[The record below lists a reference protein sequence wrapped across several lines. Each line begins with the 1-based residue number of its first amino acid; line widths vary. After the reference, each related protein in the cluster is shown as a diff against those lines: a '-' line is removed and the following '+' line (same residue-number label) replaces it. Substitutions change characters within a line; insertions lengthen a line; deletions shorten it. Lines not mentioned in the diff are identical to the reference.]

1 MKIRT
6 SRGITII
13 ALVITIIV
21 LLILAGVSVGTLSG
35 ENGLFYRAKQAKL
48 ETKRGDITEW
58 LNLKLLEEQTNN
70 PTGTSEDILKA
81 TRENVV
87 NNQNELKQKGKV
99 IEIQDITDEEE
110 GQKVDLYFYVI
121 VDDDVYK
128 VELVGAKFI
137 GNLKDFPP
145 RISIENINN
154 TTNSITVKVT
164 TKRNQG
170 GKIEYY
176 IKKEEENDYQLK
188 SSQEEENYT
197 FSQLAQNKKYNIK
210 IVAVAKNGKT
220 AEVLVDRTTGSVV
233 ELTKANTK
241 FTYVPE
247 QGKWTNQD
255 VKVTAIPQIDITGY
269 TLQTSKDGKKW
280 SAINNQTFTEN
291 GTMYVI
297 LYDGTNYGGSATANV
312 TNIDKI
318 KPIVTEATATTN
330 SITITATDEASGIIG
345 YAITTSNSQ
354 PTSFTGV
361 GNTKNFSTTVGGKKQ
376 GTTYYVWVK
385 DAAGNV
391 STSRSTATGNV
402 TGLTSADT
410 TFSYNPTGWTN
421 GNVTA
426 TASTTKTGYTLQTSK
441 DGQNWSSTASQ
452 TYSENGK
459 IYARLW
465 DGTNGGGYAA
475 GNVTNIDKVKPVVT
489 GATATTNSITI
500 TATDEASG
508 IIGYAITTS
517 NSQPTSF
524 TGVGNTKNFS
534 TTVRG
539 KKQGTTYYVWVK
551 DAAGNVSTSRSTAT
565 GNVTGLTSADTTF
578 SYNPTGWTNGNV
590 TATASTTKTGYTLQT
605 SKDGQNWSSTA
616 SQTYSENGKIY
627 ARLWDGTNGGGYAAG
642 NVTNIDKVKPVVT
655 GATATTNSITITA
668 TDEASGII
676 GYTIT
681 TSNSQPTSFTG
692 VGNTKNFSTTVGGK
706 KQGTT
711 YYVWVKDA
719 AGNVST
725 SRSTATG
732 NVTGLTSADTTFSY
746 NPTGWT
752 NGNVTATASTT
763 KTGYTLQTS
772 KDGQNWSSTASQT
785 YSENGKIYARLW
797 DGTNGGGYAAGN
809 VTNIDKVKPVVT
821 GATATTNSI
830 TITAT
835 DEASGIIGY
844 TITTSNSQPTSF
856 TGVGNTKNFSTTV
869 GGKKQGTTY
878 YVWVK
883 DAAGNVS
890 TSRSTATGN
899 VTGLTSADTT
909 FSYNPTGWTNGNVT
923 ATASTTK
930 TGYTLQTSKDGQ
942 NWSSTASQTYSEN
955 GKIYARL
962 WDGTNGGGYAAGNVT
977 NIDKVKPVVTGA
989 TATTNSITITAT
1001 DEASGIIGYAITT
1014 SNSQPTSFTG
1024 VGNTKNFSTTVRGKK
1039 QGTTYYVWVKDAA
1052 GNVSTSRSTATG
1064 NVTGLTSADT
1074 TFSYNP
1080 TGWTNGNVTATA
1092 STTKTGYTLQTS
1104 KDGQNWSSTAS
1115 QTYSENG
1122 KIYARLWDGTNGGGY
1137 AAGNVTN
1144 IDKVK
1149 PSIGTIS
1156 GSNTAS
1162 NVGTISV
1169 SNISETGGSGIAGYY
1184 VSTNSNK
1191 PTATSVTW
1199 KGLSSTSFA
1208 YNVSSNGTYYVWV
1221 KDKAGN
1227 VSDTK
1232 SCTISGI
1239 VSKVT
1244 SATYSGG
1251 SILIGNYITPSLSY
1265 SGTPKSKTFS
1275 SLNTGIATVN
1285 SRSGQVYGV
1294 AAGTATI
1301 RVVITNY
1308 DGTSVT
1314 KTCTVTVESGVAKI
1328 GNKQYST
1335 VTNAVN
1341 DSSSGATVYL
1351 LKDLTESVT
1360 VPSNKNLTLNLN
1372 GKTLRYNGQDTIYNY
1387 GTLTITNGTINSISN
1402 SGISNAGTLN
1412 LTSSSKILGNAF
1424 GLVVNGGSAY
1434 INNSYIKSTLYDG
1447 ILFQNSAQNLEIVGG
1462 TIEAHNHGIND
1473 IGSGKII
1480 IQGTRITGGLYG
1492 IYYDGTGSV
1501 EVKGDATIRGNG
1513 YDGIAMNGNGN
1524 LKISGGTISG
1534 KNYAVYR
1541 TKGTITMTGGTLI
1554 QGSLGT
1560 KYGW

>member
-361 GNTKNFSTTVGGKKQ
+361 GNTKNFSTTV
-376 GTTYYVWVK
+376 
-385 DAAGNV
+385 
-391 STSRSTATGNV
+391 
-402 TGLTSADT
+402 
-410 TFSYNPTGWTN
+410 
-421 GNVTA
+421 
-426 TASTTKTGYTLQTSK
+426 
-441 DGQNWSSTASQ
+441 
-452 TYSENGK
+452 
-459 IYARLW
+459 
-465 DGTNGGGYAA
+465 
-475 GNVTNIDKVKPVVT
+475 
-489 GATATTNSITI
+489 
-500 TATDEASG
+500 
-508 IIGYAITTS
+508 
-517 NSQPTSF
+517 
-524 TGVGNTKNFS
+524 
-534 TTVRG
+534 
-539 KKQGTTYYVWVK
+539 
-551 DAAGNVSTSRSTAT
+551 
-565 GNVTGLTSADTTF
+565 
-578 SYNPTGWTNGNV
+578 
-590 TATASTTKTGYTLQT
+590 
-605 SKDGQNWSSTA
+605 
-616 SQTYSENGKIY
+616 
-627 ARLWDGTNGGGYAAG
+627 
-642 NVTNIDKVKPVVT
+642 
-655 GATATTNSITITA
+655 
-668 TDEASGII
+668 
-676 GYTIT
+676 
-681 TSNSQPTSFTG
+681 
-692 VGNTKNFSTTVGGK
+692 
-706 KQGTT
+706 
-711 YYVWVKDA
+711 
-719 AGNVST
+719 
-725 SRSTATG
+725 
-732 NVTGLTSADTTFSY
+732 
-746 NPTGWT
+746 
-752 NGNVTATASTT
+752 
-763 KTGYTLQTS
+763 
-772 KDGQNWSSTASQT
+772 
-785 YSENGKIYARLW
+785 
-797 DGTNGGGYAAGN
+797 
-809 VTNIDKVKPVVT
+809 
-821 GATATTNSI
+821 
-830 TITAT
+830 
-835 DEASGIIGY
+835 
-844 TITTSNSQPTSF
+844 
-856 TGVGNTKNFSTTV
+856 
-869 GGKKQGTTY
+869 
-878 YVWVK
+878 
-883 DAAGNVS
+883 
-890 TSRSTATGN
+890 
-899 VTGLTSADTT
+899 
-909 FSYNPTGWTNGNVT
+909 
-923 ATASTTK
+923 
-930 TGYTLQTSKDGQ
+930 
-942 NWSSTASQTYSEN
+942 
-955 GKIYARL
+955 
-962 WDGTNGGGYAAGNVT
+962 
-977 NIDKVKPVVTGA
+977 
-989 TATTNSITITAT
+989 
-1001 DEASGIIGYAITT
+1001 
-1014 SNSQPTSFTG
+1014 
-1024 VGNTKNFSTTVRGKK
+1024 RGKK

-1184 VSTNSNK
+1184 VNTNSNK